1 MTETVAAQIA
11 AQAVLLENISSRM
24 EEDRQER
31 KTWQAETERTRLVT
45 SAEITAMRHGQK
57 DVLRRL
63 DNIEPVTDLVRS
75 VRAKIAGG
83 LMLLGVLGGVAWG
96 GVVFFKDAIMRLF
109 Q

>member
-1 MTETVAAQIA
+1 MPETVAAQLA
-11 AQAVLLENISSRM
+11 AQAVLLEHISRRM
-24 EEDRQER
+24 DEDRHER
-31 KTWQAETERTRLVT
+31 KTEQAETERTRLAT

-75 VRAKIAGG
+75 ARAKITGG

-96 GVVFFKDAIMRLF
+96 GVVFFKDTILEWLT
-109 Q
+109 